1 MAQKLWDRA
10 VTLPRTIEHSF
21 SPALSVIE
29 HKFTVW
35 QDLKAAWSTDT
46 HSKWM
51 RRLLTQYAN
60 NLSSTAGVQVKR
72 RMKNVSAGSG
82 YFKTLKDPIF
92 SKEIKNEM
100 GKVWVLKWG
109 VIRCCSLQ
117 KSNLLYLLRSAARLD
132 YAAFSSWAWPHFAFY
147 HAVIKCLPA
156 WAIISNKWP
165 GTSTE
170 AEHLHHTERVKKRR
184 LWNRDQKQHSLLHAF
199 FLLKTSVSAVECRFS
214 SSIISA
220 NPRHVG
226 WMSVIYLKEKKRTS
240 EEK

>member
-1 MAQKLWDRA
+1 MVQKLRDRA
-10 VTLPRTIEHSF
+10 VTLLGTIERCF

-29 HKFTVW
+29 HKFTIW
-35 QDLKAAWSTDT
+35 QDLKAARSADT
-46 HSKWM
+46 HSEWM

-82 YFKTLKDPIF
+82 YFKTLGDPNF

-117 KSNLLYLLRSAARLD
+117 KSYLLYLLRSAARLD
-132 YAAFSSWAWPHFAFY
+132 YAAFSSWAWPRFAFY
-147 HAVIKCLPA
+147 HAVIKYFPA

-165 GTSTE
+165 GTGTE
-170 AEHLHHTERVKKRR
+170 AEHHRHTERVKKRETLEQR
-184 LWNRDQKQHSLLHAF
+184 SVTSQPLHA
-199 FLLKTSVSAVECRFS
+199 RFS
-214 SSIISA
+214 SSKQA
-220 NPRHVG
+220 GALQNAGLVAA
-226 WMSVIYLKEKKRTS
+226 
-240 EEK
+240 

>member
-1 MAQKLWDRA
+1 MY
-10 VTLPRTIEHSF
+10 P
-21 SPALSVIE
+21 
-29 HKFTVW
+29 
-35 QDLKAAWSTDT
+35 
-46 HSKWM
+46 
-51 RRLLTQYAN
+51 
-60 NLSSTAGVQVKR
+60 QVR
-72 RMKNVSAGSG
+72 

-117 KSNLLYLLRSAARLD
+117 KSNLLYLLRNAARLD

-147 HAVIKCLPA
+147 HAVIKCIPA

-184 LWNRDQKQHSLLHAF
+184 LWNRDQKQHSLLHTF
-199 FLLKTSVSAVECRFS
+199 FLLKTSVSTAECRFS
-214 SSIISA
+214 GSIISA

-226 WMSVIYLKEKKRTS
+226 WMSAIYLKEKKKNLRRKIKSTS
-240 EEK
+240 HFFPKSKTDVKHLNHLRHQVPVTEQQQKPFESSDVTSGEPN